1 MAKGTIHYS
10 SGMSTPAGRG
20 LLVPAWL
27 VSIIALLW
35 FLRTARELLIPIAV
49 AVLVSYAAEP
59 VVVRL
64 ARLRVPRAL
73 GAALVL
79 LLLTALLGWGMYSL
93 RDEVAALLEAVPAAA
108 ARLTAWAGMGDP
120 MEEAGGTS
128 VILRGIGW
136 ILAGAGNI
144 TVVVLLSYFLLLS
157 GEHFKR
163 RVIETAGRN
172 DRKRVTADVF
182 NDINNQIQR
191 FLLVQVFTSVL
202 VGAATWVVLSM
213 MEVPQAAIWA
223 IAAGLF
229 NSIPYFGPVIVSG
242 GLFVVGMVQSGDPA
256 VAARMAGAALLITS
270 LEGWLV
276 NPVLMGKAER
286 MHVVVV
292 FIGVLVWTWLWGAWG
307 TILAV
312 PMLVV
317 IKAFADHVEAL
328 RPISRL
334 MAR

>member
-1 MAKGTIHYS
+1 
-10 SGMSTPAGRG
+10 MSTLGGRG
-20 LLVPAWL
+20 VLIPVWL
-27 VSIIALLW
+27 VAVIALLW

-49 AVLVSYAAEP
+49 AVLVSYATEP
-59 VVVRL
+59 IVARL
-64 ARLRVPRAL
+64 ARLRVPRAA

-79 LLLTALLGWGMYSL
+79 LLLTAIFGWGLYSL
-93 RDEVAALLEAVPAAA
+93 RDEVSALLEALPAAA
-108 ARLTAWAGMGDP
+108 ARLSDWAGIGDP
-120 MEEAGGTS
+120 MEDAGGTS
-128 VILRGIGW
+128 VLLRGIGW
-136 ILAGAGNI
+136 ILAGAGHI

-191 FLLVQVFTSVL
+191 FLLVQVFTSML
-202 VGAATWVVLSM
+202 VGVATWVVLWAM
-213 MEVPQAAIWA
+213 AVPQAAIWA

-242 GLFVVGMVQSGDPA
+242 GLFVVGMMQTGDPF
-256 VAARMAGAALLITS
+256 VAMRMSGAALLITS

-292 FIGVLVWTWLWGAWG
+292 FIGVLTWTWLWGAWG

-334 MAR
+334 MSR